1 MGKTKEP
8 VVNQPTLEEQ
18 RQYKSLEDNTPTEIT
33 IPRTKKKYLIRW
45 LKHCQLEYLTK
56 LLIRKKKKDNEDIAE
71 DDKSMLDIL
80 TSDAKLSCKA
90 AAIYTLNGLF
100 KLHFCYWFR
109 WRWFYYIRQYDDI
122 QLRPILAEGKK
133 KVPLMQFFTATTS
146 LIGAKDTL
154 LQMTMMEAEHILQGL
169 STEQPSQ
176 TQNTENFSSEQD
188 TSSSD

>member
-1 MGKTKEP
+1 MKEP
-8 VVNQPTLEEQ
+8 IVSQPTLEEQ
-18 RQYKSLEDNTPTEIT
+18 RAYKSLENNTPTEVT
-33 IPRTKKKYLIRW
+33 ILRTKKKYLIRW

-71 DDKSMLDIL
+71 NNISMLDIIS
-80 TSDAKLSCKA
+80 SDAKLSCKA

-122 QLRPILAEGKK
+122 QLQPILAEGKK
-133 KVPLMQFFTATTS
+133 KVPLMQFFAATTS

-169 STEQPSQ
+169 STGQPSQ
-176 TQNTENFSSEQD
+176 VQNTESSSLEQD
-188 TSSSD
+188 ISSSD

>member
-1 MGKTKEP
+1 MGKKEEP
-8 VVNQPTLEEQ
+8 IINQPTQEEQ
-18 RQYKSLEDNTPTEIT
+18 RQYKSLENNTPTEVA

-45 LKHCQLEYLTK
+45 LKHCQLEYLTR
-56 LLIRKKKKDNEDIAE
+56 LLIHKQKT
-71 DDKSMLDIL
+71 DDKDRNENEVSMLDVIS
-80 TSDAKLSCKA
+80 SDAKLSCKA

-122 QLRPILAEGKK
+122 QLQPILAEGKK
-133 KVPLMQFFTATTS
+133 KVPLMQFFAATTS

-169 STEQPSQ
+169 SMEQLSQAQSTESS
-176 TQNTENFSSEQD
+176 SSEPD
-188 TSSSD
+188 TSSLD

>member
-1 MGKTKEP
+1 MGKKEEP
-8 VVNQPTLEEQ
+8 IINQPTQEEQ
-18 RQYKSLEDNTPTEIT
+18 RQYKSLENNTPTEVA

-45 LKHCQLEYLTK
+45 LKHCQLEYLTR
-56 LLIRKKKKDNEDIAE
+56 LLIHNQV
-71 DDKSMLDIL
+71 SMLDVIS
-80 TSDAKLSCKA
+80 SDAKLSCKA

-122 QLRPILAEGKK
+122 QLQPILAEGKK
-133 KVPLMQFFTATTS
+133 KVPLMQFFAATTS

-169 STEQPSQ
+169 SMEQLSQAQSTESS
-176 TQNTENFSSEQD
+176 SSEQD